1 MNKKIRLLLAYMMMM
16 LVMNVS
22 YTKAAIGDWKAYMAY
37 SEVQEIEQAGNL
49 IFVQASNN
57 LYAYNPTDQS
67 IQTFSKMNYLSDTD
81 IQHIA
86 YNKSTQR
93 LLILYKNANID
104 LMNAK
109 NYEVTPFSDYYTA
122 TTTGDKTV
130 NDIYMNGKYAYLSNG
145 FGIIKLN
152 MEDCEISDTYR
163 LGFKV
168 NWCEIKDG
176 YIYAYSQ
183 TNGQYRASL
192 STNLLDKN
200 NWNKTGNYVIKKQ
213 EDKSELKQQVST
225 LQPGGP
231 KYNHFWYMKFAQNCL
246 YTCGGAFLSGSSLAT
261 RPGTIQVLD
270 QDEWDIFQDDIKQTT
285 GYSYNDVNCVEP
297 DINNPRHVYA
307 SGRTGLYE
315 FTDGKLTRYYN
326 KDNSILEGA
335 VDRGQVLGN
344 DYVLVHSM
352 YSDASGT
359 LWLLNSQASHRSII
373 ELKDNK
379 LIAHDQQS
387 LILNGYSLSAMVGL
401 MKDETGA
408 FWFVNNNHENPAIVC
423 YHPENDELQMLK
435 KPFSNQDGREINLYY
450 IRCIQEDLDHQLWIG
465 TDQGPFYITQQL
477 FNSNTPT
484 LNQVKVPRNDGTN
497 YADYLLSG
505 VDVSCI
511 AIDQANRKWF
521 GTSNNGVYLISA
533 DNMEQIHHFTA
544 ANSPLL
550 SDNIESLAINDQTG
564 EVFIGTNKGL
574 CSYMSDASETNEEM
588 TQDNV
593 WAYPN
598 PVRPDYTGLITI
610 TGLSFDADVKIV
622 TSNGSLVNQG
632 RSNGGTYTWDGCDMK
647 GRKVASGI
655 YMVETATSNG
665 NKGTVCKIAIVR

>member
-1 MNKKIRLLLAYMMMM
+1 MNKNIRLLLACMLM
-16 LVMNVS
+16 LVMNVL

-57 LYAYNPTDQS
+57 LYVYNPTDQS

-86 YNKSTQR
+86 YNKNTKR
-93 LLILYKNANID
+93 LLILYKNANIN
-104 LMNAK
+104 LMNVN

-130 NDIYMNGKYAYLSNG
+130 NDIYMSGKYAYLSNG

-152 MEDCEISDTYR
+152 MEECEISDTYH

-183 TNGQYRASL
+183 SNGQYRASL

-200 NWNKTGNYVIKKQ
+200 NWSKTGNYIIKKQ

-231 KYNHFWYMKFAQNCL
+231 KYNHFWYMKFAQNRL

-270 QDEWDIFQDDIKQTT
+270 QDEWDIFQDDIKQVT
-285 GYSYNDVNCVEP
+285 GYSYNDINCVEP

-352 YSDASGT
+352 YSDNSGT
-359 LWLLNSQASHRSII
+359 LWLLNSQATHRSII
-373 ELKDNK
+373 EIKDNK
-379 LIAHDQQS
+379 FIAHDQQS
-387 LILNGYSLSAMVGL
+387 LIQNGYSLPSMVSL
-401 MKDETGA
+401 MKDATGA
-408 FWFVNNNHENPAIVC
+408 LWFVNNNHENPAIVC
-423 YHPENDELQMLK
+423 YHPENNELQMLK

-450 IRCIQEDLDHQLWIG
+450 IRCIKEDLDHQLWIG
-465 TDQGPFYITQQL
+465 TDQGPFYITNQL
-477 FNSNTPT
+477 FDSNTPT
-484 LNQVKVPRNDGTN
+484 INQVKVPRNDGTN

-505 VDVSCI
+505 VDISCI

-544 ANSPLL
+544 TNSPLL

-574 CSYMSDASETNEEM
+574 CSYMSDASETNEKI
-588 TQDNV
+588 TKDNV

-598 PVRPDYTGLITI
+598 PVKPDYTGLITI
-610 TGLSFDADVKIV
+610 TGLSFDADIKIV

-632 RSNGGTYTWDGCDMK
+632 RSNGGTYTWDGCDTK

-665 NKGTVCKIAIVR
+665 GKGTVCKIAIVR